1 MSSSS
6 LSDGAP
12 SEEELEQA
20 LRNAVR
26 EVYLSGDLDNLTVKR
41 IRKSVEADLDLQ
53 DDFFKTDPEWKE
65 RSKNVI
71 QSEVVRAQPIHSL
84 LAYIRLTSTLRAAK
98 QTQIPMVKSLH
109 QLHLHVHLPK
119 VRKHNR
125 TCLNHKS
132 RIGIFEELSAPPA
145 RMQDLTSVGRRK
157 RLIQKALIVERW
169 RYREKGPYPN

>member
-12 SEEELEQA
+12 SEKELEQA

-71 QSEVVRAQPIHSL
+71 QSEVVRVQPI
-84 LAYIRLTSTLRAAK
+84 Y
-98 QTQIPMVKSLH
+98 V
-109 QLHLHVHLPK
+109 
-119 VRKHNR
+119 
-125 TCLNHKS
+125 
-132 RIGIFEELSAPPA
+132 SACV
-145 RMQDLTSVGRRK
+145 S
-157 RLIQKALIVERW
+157 
-169 RYREKGPYPN
+169 